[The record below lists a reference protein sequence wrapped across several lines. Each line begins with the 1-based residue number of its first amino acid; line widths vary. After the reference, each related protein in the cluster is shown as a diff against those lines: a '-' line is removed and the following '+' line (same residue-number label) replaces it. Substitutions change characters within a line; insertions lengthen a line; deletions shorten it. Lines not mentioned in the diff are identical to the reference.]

1 MQLKP
6 INLSFV
12 VVDIAEAA
20 VLKRKLVERTYT
32 PAIASH
38 ITTILQQLA
47 TTNTLEL
54 GGMPL
59 VAFNAVLNDII
70 ADSNTTGD
78 DIMKLQQVL
87 HKVQTEVTNRYHEIT
102 QQH

>member
-12 VVDIAEAA
+12 VVDIVEAA

-38 ITTILQQLA
+38 ISTILQQLT

-59 VAFNAVLNDII
+59 VTLNAVLNDII
-70 ADSNTTGD
+70 ADSSTTGD
-78 DIMKLQQVL
+78 DIMKLQQIL
-87 HKVQTEVTNRYHEIT
+87 HRVQIEVINRYNEIT
-102 QQH
+102 RSC

>member
-1 MQLKP
+1 MHLKP

-12 VVDIAEAA
+12 TVDITEAA
-20 VLKRKLVERTYT
+20 VLRRKLVERTYT

-38 ITTILQQLA
+38 ISTILQQLA
-47 TTNTLEL
+47 TTNTLKL

-59 VAFNAVLNDII
+59 VTLNTVLNDII
-70 ADSNTTGD
+70 ADSSTNGD
-78 DIMKLQQVL
+78 DVMELQHLL
-87 HKVQTEVTNRYHEIT
+87 HKVQTEVTHRYHEIT

>member
-1 MQLKP
+1 MQLRA

-12 VVDIAEAA
+12 VVDIEEAA
-20 VLKRKLVERTYT
+20 VLRRKLVERTYT

-38 ITTILQQLA
+38 ISGILQQL
-47 TTNTLEL
+47 TSTNTLEL

-59 VAFNAVLNDII
+59 VTLNAVLNDII
-70 ADSNTTGD
+70 ADSSTTSD

-87 HKVQTEVTNRYHEIT
+87 HKVQIEVINRYNEIT
-102 QQH
+102 GSC

>member
-1 MQLKP
+1 MHLKP

-12 VVDIAEAA
+12 LVDIAEAA
-20 VLKRKLVERTYT
+20 MLRRKLVERTYS

-38 ITTILQQLA
+38 ICTILQQLS
-47 TTNTLEL
+47 TSNRLEL

-70 ADSNTTGD
+70 ADSSTSSD
-78 DIMKLQQVL
+78 DVMALQPLL
-87 HKVQTEVTNRYHEIT
+87 HKVQTEVTNRYREIT
-102 QQH
+102 Q

>member
-1 MQLKP
+1 MQLRA

-12 VVDIAEAA
+12 VVDIEEAA
-20 VLKRKLVERTYT
+20 VLRRKLVERTYT

-38 ITTILQQLA
+38 ISGILQQLA

-59 VAFNAVLNDII
+59 VTLNAVLNDIV
-70 ADSNTTGD
+70 ADSSTHGD
-78 DIMKLQQVL
+78 DVMMLQHLL
-87 HKVQTEVTNRYHEIT
+87 HKVQTEVTHRYNEIA

>member
-1 MQLKP
+1 MPLKP
-6 INLSFV
+6 INLSFIL
-12 VVDIAEAA
+12 VDIEEAV
-20 VLKRKLVERTYT
+20 VLKRKLAERTYT

-38 ITTILQQLA
+38 IAAILQQLS
-47 TTNTLEL
+47 TTNTLKL

-70 ADSNTTGD
+70 ADRSTNGD
-78 DIMKLQQVL
+78 EVMQLQRLL
-87 HKVQTEVTNRYHEIT
+87 HKVQTELTNRYHEIT